1 MGFIGEIAKEVI
13 VDGTLGVAATALGAI
28 GEKLD
33 EGTRKREEKN
43 KKKIAKIAKNSKYA
57 NCEILAIDENGG
69 IPKYEIRGCN
79 SQIEFAT
86 FTKGNV
92 TSIQN
97 FQGQIIATVVS
108 GKMEKKGHFSKTNF
122 HQIIQMYIAGMQ
134 YGFVETNY
142 SNDNQTIK
150 VSTKDWNL
158 WFGVDEKKCAIDD
171 IFSISPQQKVM
182 SRNYLLEYEDE
193 DKKLGIILTAIAI
206 MEARRQLEK
215 AR

>member
-108 GKMEKKGHFSKTNF
+108 GKMEKKGHFS
-122 HQIIQMYIAGMQ
+122 IWI
-134 YGFVETNY
+134 
-142 SNDNQTIK
+142 
-150 VSTKDWNL
+150 
-158 WFGVDEKKCAIDD
+158 C
-171 IFSISPQQKVM
+171 
-182 SRNYLLEYEDE
+182 
-193 DKKLGIILTAIAI
+193 
-206 MEARRQLEK
+206 
-215 AR
+215 

>member
-1 MGFIGEIAKEVI
+1 MQPLYLE
-13 VDGTLGVAATALGAI
+13 
-28 GEKLD
+28 
-33 EGTRKREEKN
+33 RWRRR
-43 KKKIAKIAKNSKYA
+43 
-57 NCEILAIDENGG
+57 G
-69 IPKYEIRGCN
+69 I
-79 SQIEFAT
+79 S
-86 FTKGNV
+86 
-92 TSIQN
+92 
-97 FQGQIIATVVS
+97 
-108 GKMEKKGHFSKTNF
+108 
-122 HQIIQMYIAGMQ
+122 Q

-158 WFGVDEKKCAIDD
+158 WFGVDEKKCAIED